1 MTKHFFSERGSY
13 FVFLSGTTPVPSA
26 DPRDLVRLKVSKCCS
41 SPQSV
46 VPFMILVVFVK
57 SNLIV
62 TYIVSFAAGVGVASA
77 FLLPW

>member
-1 MTKHFFSERGSY
+1 MPFGETAGPSEFFERGS
-13 FVFLSGTTPVPSA
+13 
-26 DPRDLVRLKVSKCCS
+26 KCRS

>member
-1 MTKHFFSERGSY
+1 MMKHIFNERGSY
-13 FVFLSGTTPVPSA
+13 FVPLSGTTPVPLG
-26 DPRDLVRLKVSKCCS
+26 DLVRLKMSKRCS
-41 SPQSV
+41 TPQSV